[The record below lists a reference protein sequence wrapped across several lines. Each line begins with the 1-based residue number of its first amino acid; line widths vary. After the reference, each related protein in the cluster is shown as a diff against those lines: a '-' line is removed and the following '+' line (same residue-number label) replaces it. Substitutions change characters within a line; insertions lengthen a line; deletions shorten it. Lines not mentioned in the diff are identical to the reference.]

1 MSSLSGLT
9 QYPAGVYAIDTL
21 LPEAGVVASHLI
33 VHGGRAA
40 FVDCGTA
47 LAVPLLLEALDALK
61 VKREEVDW
69 LFLTH
74 IHLDH
79 AGGAG
84 TLMEQL
90 PNARLV
96 VHPRGAAHLVEPTKL
111 IASTIQV
118 HGEATYRR
126 LFGEIKPVAQQRI
139 VVSSDGL
146 QLSLAGRPFHF
157 LHTPGHAPH
166 HHVIHDS
173 EADSVFT
180 GDAFGMSYRNLDA
193 GTRTFIMPATP
204 PTQFD
209 PEQMRASISR
219 IVGLKPA
226 AAYLTHYGRV
236 TGVEQLASNLFAAI
250 DTYVGI
256 AERCRDDPQQE
267 RRMRQEMFDWCVTV
281 LDRNG
286 ERGDLASRHHM
297 LDGDIAVNV
306 QGLMHWLVRRG

>member
-9 QYPAGVYAIDTL
+9 AYPGGVYAIDTL
-21 LPEAGVVASHLI
+21 LPEAGVVAGHLI
-33 VHGGRAA
+33 VHCGRAA
-40 FVDCGTA
+40 FVDCSTA
-47 LAVPLLLEALDALK
+47 LAVPLLLEALEALN
-61 VKREEVDW
+61 VKREQVDW

-84 TLMEQL
+84 TLFEQL
-90 PNARLV
+90 PNARVV
-96 VHPRGAAHLVEPTKL
+96 VHPRGAPHLIEPTKL
-111 IASTIQV
+111 IAATIQV
-118 HGEATYRR
+118 HGEDMYRR
-126 LFGEIKPVAQQRI
+126 LFGEMKPVAQQR
-139 VVSSDGL
+139 VVISSDGL
-146 QLSLAGRPFHF
+146 QLSLADRPFHF
-157 LHTPGHAPH
+157 LHTPGHALH

-173 EADSVFT
+173 DADSVFT
-180 GDAFGMSYRNLDA
+180 GDVFGISYRNLDA

-209 PEQMRASISR
+209 PEQMRASINR

-236 TGVEQLASNLFAAI
+236 TGVEQLASDLFIAI
-250 DTYVGI
+250 DAYIGI
-256 AERCRDDPQQE
+256 AERCRDDPQREQ
-267 RRMRQEMFDWCVTV
+267 RMRQEMFDWCVAV

-306 QGLMHWLVRRG
+306 QGLIHWLGRRG

>member
-1 MSSLSGLT
+1 MSALSGLT
-9 QYPAGVYAIDTL
+9 QYSDGVYAIDTL
-21 LPEAGVVASHLI
+21 HLEAGVDASHLV

-47 LAVPLLLEALDALK
+47 LAVPLLLEALEALK
-61 VKREEVDW
+61 LKRDQVDW

-90 PNARLV
+90 PNARVV
-96 VHPRGAAHLVEPTKL
+96 VHPRGAAHLVEPEKL
-111 IASTIQV
+111 IAATIQV
-118 HGEATYRR
+118 YGEAMYRR
-126 LFGEIKPVAQQRI
+126 VFGEMKPIAQQRI

-146 QLSLAGRPFHF
+146 QLSLGDRPFQF
-157 LHTPGHAPH
+157 VHTPGHALH

-173 EADSVFT
+173 CADSVFT
-180 GDAFGMSYRNLDA
+180 GDVFGVSYRNLDS

-226 AAYLTHYGRV
+226 AVYLTHYGRV
-236 TGVEQLASNLFAAI
+236 TGVEQLASDLFAGI
-250 DTYVGI
+250 DAYVGI
-256 AERCRDDPQQE
+256 AERYHDDPQREQ
-267 RRMRQEMFDWCVTV
+267 RMRQEMFDWCASV

-297 LDGDIAVNV
+297 LDGDIAINV
-306 QGLMHWLVRRG
+306 QGLMHWLGRRG